1 MTYANFKSTVKKVNI
16 KPKGIQEIVL
26 EINGDGLDGQ
36 LEAIAGMVDLRV
48 NVELD
53 AARISYRVK
62 YNSITEQPLTQ
73 YSVSDTGIIE
83 VRQPEQLELEGMP
96 EEQVQIEE
104 KEVLIDRELID
115 AFVMSDLAPGYEGYH
130 EDLLEIL
137 KRRIKGESY
146 SALAEEFN
154 LKTSEL
160 VEQVKLYRM
169 QVAPLAEAW
178 GKWKQKNGSNTS
190 EAQ

>member
-16 KPKGIQEIVL
+16 KPKGVQEIVL
-26 EINGDGLDGQ
+26 EINGDELDGQ

-53 AARISYRVK
+53 AARITYRRK
-62 YNSITEQPLTQ
+62 YNAITEQPLTQ
-73 YSVSDTGIIE
+73 YSVSEKGIVE
-83 VRQPEQLELEGMP
+83 VKQPEQLELEGMP
-96 EEQVQIEE
+96 EEEVQIEE
-104 KEVLIDRELID
+104 KEVVIDRELID
-115 AFVMSDLAPGYEGYH
+115 AFVMSDMAPTYEGYH
-130 EDLLEIL
+130 KDLLDIL

-146 SALAEEFN
+146 RTLAEEFDI
-154 LKTSEL
+154 KTSEL

-178 GKWKQKNGSNTS
+178 NKWKKEKGEIT
-190 EAQ
+190 E